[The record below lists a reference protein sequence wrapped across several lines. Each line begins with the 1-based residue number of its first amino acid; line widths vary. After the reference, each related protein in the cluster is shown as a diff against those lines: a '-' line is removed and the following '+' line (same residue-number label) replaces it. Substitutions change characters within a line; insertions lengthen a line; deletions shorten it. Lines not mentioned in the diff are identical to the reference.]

1 MLSHAAQP
9 NPRPFRENRFLQALG
24 LLYALVWIVTAI
36 RPLYPSD
43 WRMENLLVVIAV
55 IGLAGT
61 YRRFP
66 LSDLSYLLITV
77 FLALHA
83 VGAHYTYANV
93 PLGFWMKAHWGLA
106 RNPFDRIVHFSFGL
120 LMAYPAREVFM
131 RVARTRGFWNYYL
144 PLDVVLAASAVYE
157 IIESL
162 TARLA
167 APELGDA
174 FLGTQGDIWDAQK
187 DMTAAAAGAVLTML
201 VVALVR
207 RMRRMPEP
215 SPEPGA

>member
-9 NPRPFRENRFLQALG
+9 NARPFRENRFLQ
-24 LLYALVWIVTAI
+24 LLCAAYALVWAITAI
-36 RPLYPSD
+36 HPLYPGD
-43 WRMENLLVVIAV
+43 WLMENLLVVIAV
-55 IGLAGT
+55 GGLAAT
-61 YRRFP
+61 YGRFP

-83 VGAHYTYANV
+83 VGAHYTYSNV
-93 PLGFWMKAHWGLA
+93 PLGFWMKAQWGLA

-120 LMAYPAREVFM
+120 LLAYPVREVFM
-131 RVARTRGFWNYYL
+131 RVAKTRGFWNYYL

-157 IIESL
+157 IIEST
-162 TARLA
+162 TARLS

-187 DMTAAAAGAVLTML
+187 DMTAAAAGALLTML

-207 RMRRMPEP
+207 RLRRMPEP
-215 SPEPGA
+215 A

>member
-1 MLSHAAQP
+1 MLSHAARP
-9 NPRPFRENRFLQALG
+9 NPRPFRENRFLQSLCVAYG
-24 LLYALVWIVTAI
+24 LVWIVTAI
-36 RPLYPSD
+36 RPLYPGD
-43 WRMENLLVVIAV
+43 WRMENLLVVLAV
-55 IGLAGT
+55 GGLAWT

-120 LMAYPAREVFM
+120 LLAYPVREVFM

-157 IIESL
+157 IIESI
-162 TARLA
+162 TARLS

-187 DMTAAAAGAVLTML
+187 DMTAAAIGAVLTML

-207 RMRRMPEP
+207 WRNPMPEP
-215 SPEPGA
+215 EV

>member
-1 MLSHAAQP
+1 VAY
-9 NPRPFRENRFLQALG
+9 G
-24 LLYALVWIVTAI
+24 LVWIVTAI
-36 RPLYPSD
+36 RPLYPGD
-43 WRMENLLVVIAV
+43 WRMENLLVVLAV
-55 IGLAGT
+55 GGLGWT
-61 YRRFP
+61 YSRFP
-66 LSDLSYLLITV
+66 LSDLSYLLIAV

-93 PLGFWMKAHWGLA
+93 PLGFWMKAHRGLA

-120 LMAYPAREVFM
+120 LLAYPVREVFM

-157 IIESL
+157 IIESI
-162 TARLA
+162 TARLS

-187 DMTAAAAGAVLTML
+187 DMTAAAAGAILTML

-215 SPEPGA
+215 AD

>member
-1 MLSHAAQP
+1 MLSHAASP
-9 NPRPFRENRFLQALG
+9 NPRTFRENRFLQVLCLAYG
-24 LLYALVWIVTAI
+24 LVWMVTAI

-43 WRMENLLVVIAV
+43 WRMENLLVVAAV
-55 IGLAGT
+55 VGLAWT

-66 LSDLSYLLITV
+66 LSDLSYLLIAV
-77 FLALHA
+77 FMMLHA

-93 PLGFWMKAHWGLA
+93 PLGFWMKAQWGLA

-120 LMAYPAREVFM
+120 LLAYPVREVFM

-157 IIESL
+157 IIESI
-162 TARLA
+162 TARLS

-187 DMTAAAAGAVLTML
+187 DMTAAAVGAVLTML
-201 VVALVR
+201 VVVLVR
-207 RMRRMPEP
+207 RLRRMPEP
-215 SPEPGA
+215 AA

>member
-1 MLSHAAQP
+1 MLSHAASP
-9 NPRPFRENRFLQALG
+9 NPRPFRENRFLQVLCVAYG
-24 LLYALVWIVTAI
+24 LVWIVTAI
-36 RPLYPSD
+36 RPLYPGD
-43 WRMENLLVVIAV
+43 WRMENLLVVLAV
-55 IGLAGT
+55 GGLGWT
-61 YRRFP
+61 YSRFP
-66 LSDLSYLLITV
+66 LSDLSYLLIAV

-120 LMAYPAREVFM
+120 LLAYPVREVFM

-157 IIESL
+157 IIESI
-162 TARLA
+162 TARLS

-187 DMTAAAAGAVLTML
+187 DMTAAAAGAILTML

-215 SPEPGA
+215 AG

>member
-1 MLSHAAQP
+1 MLSHAAHP
-9 NPRPFRENRFLQALG
+9 NPRPFRENRFLQVLG
-24 LLYALVWIVTAI
+24 AAYALVWAVTAI
-36 RPLYPSD
+36 RPLYPGD
-43 WRMENLLVVIAV
+43 WRMENLLVVLAV
-55 IGLAGT
+55 AGLAGT

-66 LSDLSYLLITV
+66 LSDLSYLLIAV

-93 PLGFWMKAHWGLA
+93 PLGFWMKAQWGLA

-120 LMAYPAREVFM
+120 LLAYPVREVFM

-157 IIESL
+157 IIESI
-162 TARLA
+162 TARLS

-187 DMTAAAAGAVLTML
+187 DMTAAAVGAALTML

-207 RMRRMPEP
+207 RMNRMPEAET
-215 SPEPGA
+215 EPGS

>member
-1 MLSHAAQP
+1 MLSHAACP
-9 NPRPFRENRFLQALG
+9 NPRPFRENRFLQVLCVA
-24 LLYALVWIVTAI
+24 YALVWIVTAI
-36 RPLYPSD
+36 RPLYPGD
-43 WRMENLLVVIAV
+43 WRMENLLVVLAV
-55 IGLAGT
+55 GGLAGT

-66 LSDLSYLLITV
+66 LSDLSYLLIAV
-77 FLALHA
+77 FMALHA

-93 PLGFWMKAHWGLA
+93 PLGFWMKAQWGLA

-120 LMAYPAREVFM
+120 LLAYPVREVFM

-157 IIESL
+157 IIESI
-162 TARLA
+162 TARLS

-187 DMTAAAAGAVLTML
+187 DMTAAAVGAALTML

-207 RMRRMPEP
+207 RMNRMPEAET
-215 SPEPGA
+215 EPGS